1 MKYLQANNFK
11 ENPQENILSCFEYEY
26 EKDGVSYMDVYV
38 HVDGV
43 TQVDAYS
50 QFNWEL
56 WNFGR
61 AIATEKDAEK
71 DVAVARFFAWD
82 ACHT

>member
-1 MKYLQANNFK
+1 
-11 ENPQENILSCFEYEY
+11 
-26 EKDGVSYMDVYV
+26 MDVYV

-43 TQVDAYS
+43 TKVDAYS

-71 DVAVARFFAWD
+71 DVAVARLFRGMYVTCNNFID
-82 ACHT
+82 KIEKICYL